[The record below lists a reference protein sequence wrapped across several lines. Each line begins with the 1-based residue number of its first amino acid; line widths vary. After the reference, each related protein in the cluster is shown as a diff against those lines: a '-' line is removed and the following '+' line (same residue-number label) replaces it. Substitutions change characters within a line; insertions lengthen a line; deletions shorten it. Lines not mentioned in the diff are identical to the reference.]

1 VVEAVTVTR
10 DRTGR
15 NVVDERYRAL
25 ADELVAM
32 AAVDLRATRAAAQPD
47 DHVAQ
52 LAWRRVTTGHGG
64 RLAEIMAEHRWPV
77 TRMVGPAAA
86 VSAWKLAQHA
96 DRQLEVQ
103 RRALT
108 LLAEAVAAGEASP
121 RELALLRDRVLVNE
135 GQKQIYGTQIA
146 GVRDGAPVP
155 WPCVDPE
162 RLDERRA
169 EVGLEPFAVHVT
181 RTEPAQDPWYEREPS
196 VTE

>member
-1 VVEAVTVTR
+1 
-10 DRTGR
+10 
-15 NVVDERYRAL
+15 VVDERYRAL

-32 AAVDLRATRAAAQPD
+32 AAVDLRATREAMNPD
-47 DHVAQ
+47 DHAAQ
-52 LAWRRVTTGHGG
+52 LTWRRVTTGHGD
-64 RLAEIMAEHRWPV
+64 RLADIMADHGWP
-77 TRMVGPAAA
+77 TARLVGPAAA

-103 RRALT
+103 RWALA

-121 RELALLRDRVLVNE
+121 RELALLRDRVLINE
-135 GQKQIYGTQIA
+135 GQEQIYGTQIA

-155 WPCVDPE
+155 WACVDPD

-181 RTEPAQDPWYEREPS
+181 RTEPGPDPWYEREAA
-196 VTE
+196 VTG